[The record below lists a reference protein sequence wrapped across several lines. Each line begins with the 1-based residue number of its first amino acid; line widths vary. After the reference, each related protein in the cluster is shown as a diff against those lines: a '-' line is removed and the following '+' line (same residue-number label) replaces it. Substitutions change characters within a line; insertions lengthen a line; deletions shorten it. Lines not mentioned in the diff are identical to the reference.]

1 MFFMQLKSRA
11 AVGEMV
17 QIQYNKKLLPARV
30 IAFAA
35 GEYNLCKKYVITH
48 YC

>member
-1 MFFMQLKSRA
+1 MVFMQLNSRA
-11 AVGEMV
+11 AIGEMV
-17 QIQYNKKLLPARV
+17 LIQYKRKLLPARV